1 MAELSQYVLT
11 GLGTGASYA
20 LVGLG
25 IALIVQV
32 TGVINFAQG
41 DFVMLGGLSFAL
53 LVGTGMNPVLA
64 ATLAV
69 AGTMATGAIVNF
81 AVIAPARHADPTRLI
96 ILTIGASIVIQG
108 AALVAVGTRPQF
120 TPEFSGDEPLRFAG
134 VNLPLQYLWI
144 AGAAGMM
151 VTAVWLLMTRT
162 MVGRAMRAVAM
173 DPTAARLVGISP
185 KKMSLAVFALAALL
199 GGIGGVMLAPIQAP
213 DPQIGIALGLK
224 GFTAAVIGG
233 LDNPAGA
240 VAGGLLIG
248 VLEAL
253 AAGYLPS
260 GYKEAFVYGL
270 LVAVLLCRPT
280 GLLRAKV
287 VARV

>member
-1 MAELSQYVLT
+1 MAELLQYVLT

-41 DFVMLGGLSFAL
+41 DFVMLGGLSYAL
-53 LVGTGMNPVLA
+53 LAGTGVHPVLA
-64 ATLAV
+64 AAIAAAGAMAV
-69 AGTMATGAIVNF
+69 GALVNL

-108 AALVAVGTRPQF
+108 TALVAVGTSARF
-120 TPEFSGDEPLRFAG
+120 TPDFTPGEPLRFAG

-144 AGAAGMM
+144 AGAAAVM
-151 VTAVWLLMTRT
+151 VTGVWLLLTRT
-162 MVGRAMRAVAM
+162 MFGRAMRAVAM
-173 DPTAARLVGISP
+173 DAGASRLVGISP
-185 KKMSLAVFALAALL
+185 RKMSLAVFTLAALL

-213 DPQIGIALGLK
+213 DPQIGVALGLK

-248 VLEAL
+248 VLETL

-260 GYKEAFVYGL
+260 GYKDAIVYGL
-270 LVAVLLCRPT
+270 LIVVLLSRPT
-280 GLLRAKV
+280 GLLRTIS

>member
-1 MAELSQYVLT
+1 MAELLQHVLT

-41 DFVMLGGLSFAL
+41 DFVMLGALSFAL
-53 LVGTGMNPVLA
+53 LAGAGVHPVLA
-64 ATLAV
+64 AAISV
-69 AGTMATGAIVNF
+69 AGAMAVGALVNL
-81 AVIAPARHADPTRLI
+81 AVIAPARGADHTRLI

-108 AALVAVGTRPQF
+108 TALVAVGTKARF
-120 TPEFSGDEPLRFAG
+120 TPDFTPGELRLAG

-144 AGAAGMM
+144 GGAAAVM
-151 VTAVWLLMTRT
+151 VTGVWLLLTRT
-162 MVGRAMRAVAM
+162 LLGRAMRAVAM
-173 DPTAARLVGISP
+173 DPAASRLVGISP
-185 KKMSLAVFALAALL
+185 RRMSFAVFTLAALL

-213 DPQIGIALGLK
+213 DPQIGLALGLK
-224 GFTAAVIGG
+224 GFTAAVVGG

-248 VLEAL
+248 VLEGL

-260 GYKEAFVYGL
+260 GYKDAIVYGL
-270 LVAVLLCRPT
+270 LIAVLLTRPT
-280 GLLRAKV
+280 GLLRTVA